1 MWTRKAQNITVTA
14 KKRTVERGV
23 NVGDKFILKEK
34 SFETENNLLSILR
47 KKLFREV
54 NIEARKVQKY
64 GQEIFRASD
73 VTSKVWSKVDVGLQ
87 QS

>member
-23 NVGDKFILKEK
+23 NAGDKFILKEK